1 MGAAGTVY
9 DGFGGTTLGLSSPF
23 LRSHVPLGIFC
34 RELRVR
40 EERAIEIEHA
50 SPHLLPLPTL
60 SPGLAGVSSG
70 LKGSL

>member
-9 DGFGGTTLGLSSPF
+9 DVFGGTTLGLSSPL

-34 RELRVR
+34 REFRVR
-40 EERAIEIEHA
+40 EERAIEHV
-50 SPHLLPLPTL
+50 SPHLLPLPAL